1 MTIPGVTG
9 GRFTGQSALITG
21 AASGIGRATALLW
34 AREGGLVLAAD
45 VDESGLVETVGAIRA
60 ACGTAVGHTLDVT
73 SEPAWD
79 TAIKAARQLGR
90 LAVLVNC
97 AGIAL
102 VQPLADTTLADWR
115 RVLGINLDGVFLGV
129 RAGVRALRQS
139 GGGSIVNVASAS
151 GLKAAPNSS
160 AYCTSKAAV
169 IMLTKAAAV
178 ECVREGNGIRVNAV
192 APGGVK
198 TAMWARTAGA
208 EGVVGT
214 DEWNAPADAPIG
226 KRFAD
231 PDEVA
236 RAIIFLASAEA
247 SYVTGSV
254 LTVDAGYTV

>member
-1 MTIPGVTG
+1 MPIPGVTS
-9 GRFTGQSALITG
+9 GRFADQSALVTG

-34 AREGGLVLAAD
+34 AREDGPVLATD
-45 VDESGLVETVGAIRA
+45 VDGPGLAETVGAIQA
-60 ACGTAVGHTLDVT
+60 AGGTAVGHPLDVT

-79 TAIKAARQLGR
+79 AAVEAARRLGR
-90 LAVLVNC
+90 FAALVNC

-102 VQPLADTTLADWR
+102 VQPLAETTLADWR

-160 AYCTSKAAV
+160 AYCASKAAV

-178 ECVREGNGIRVNAV
+178 ECVREGNRVRVNAV

-198 TAMWARTAGA
+198 TAMWAKTAGA
-208 EGVVGT
+208 AGVVGT

-254 LTVDAGYTV
+254 LTVDAGYTA